1 MKQEMEKARKH
12 SWWAVLSNP
21 IFRRYA
27 RSRLRP
33 RGLGVALLLS
43 GLVAG
48 FIFALARSVAMNRIG
63 MEISDAERAPLVG
76 LVVLQGVILFVLGTA
91 QVAGGMTAERDEGVI
106 DYQRLLPM
114 SPLAKVLGFLFG
126 LPVREWAMFGVTLPF
141 SVWGLWRGEVETA
154 VWVKLYGVMLSTALL
169 YHLTGLVTGTVVK
182 NRRWAFLVS
191 IGLVFCLYTVIPQ
204 LAKFGLVG
212 FQYFTITPVFREALP
227 GLLPR
232 DAGAAVETAQRLL
245 PTVKFFDLDL
255 PEAIFTAFSQAGLI
269 LTFVWMLCRRW
280 RRSESHLLDKG
291 WATGFF
297 VWTQVLLLGNALPQV
312 EPGNLFPSRGLTG
325 LVGFARPQPPDANE
339 AVAVIGVYGVFTVV
353 MLWVFASMITPTAE
367 RQRAGWR
374 RARKQGRKRLPVA
387 GDAASGFGWVA
398 LMAVAGGVAWWIF
411 ARGVV
416 ESKWFPGQVVDGGV
430 LAGFLLVTVALGLG
444 YQALLEW
451 RGARFVGLSMLLIG
465 VVPLMAGAVL
475 GTVRNSLT
483 PVAAWVMGISP
494 VLIPAYGAG
503 ALLDLSELPALLV
516 RAVPAAFKFWT
527 ALALLGMLRVAWG
540 LWRERSRIAAGE
552 N

>member
-1 MKQEMEKARKH
+1 MIMDTREARKH
-12 SWWAVLSNP
+12 AWWAVPGNP
-21 IFRRYA
+21 IFRRYV
-27 RSRLRP
+27 RSRMRP
-33 RGLGVALLLS
+33 RGLLIALLMS

-63 MEISDAERAPLVG
+63 LDPSDAERAPLIG

-114 SPLAKVLGFLFG
+114 TPLSKVLGFLFG

-141 SVWGLWRGEVETA
+141 TAWGLWKGQVETA

-204 LAKFGLVG
+204 LARFGLVG
-212 FQYFTITPVFREALP
+212 FQYFTITPVFREAVP
-227 GLLPR
+227 DLLPR

-245 PTVKFFDLDL
+245 PTVKFFNLDF
-255 PEAIFTAFSQAGLI
+255 PEAVFTAFSQSGLI
-269 LTFVWMLCRRW
+269 LTFIWMLCRRW
-280 RRSESHLLDKG
+280 RRTESHLLDKG

-297 VWTQVLLLGNALPQV
+297 LWIQVLLLGNALPQV

-325 LVGFARPQPPDANE
+325 LVGFARPQAPDAAE
-339 AVAVIGVYGVFTVV
+339 AVAVVGVYGVFTVV

-374 RARKQGRKRLPVA
+374 RARKQGRKGLPLA
-387 GDAASGFGWVA
+387 GDAASGFGWIVI
-398 LMAVAGGVAWWIF
+398 MAVAGAFGWWEF
-411 ARGVV
+411 AKGVV
-416 ESKWFPGQVVDGGV
+416 ESKWFPGQEVGPGV
-430 LAGFLLVTVALGLG
+430 LAGFLLVTLSLGAG
-444 YQALLEW
+444 YQAFLEW
-451 RGARFVGLSMLLIG
+451 RGVRTVALAAILVGL
-465 VVPLMAGAVL
+465 VPLMVGAVL
-475 GTVRNSLT
+475 GTIRNSLT
-483 PVAAWVMGISP
+483 PVAAWVMGMSP
-494 VLIPAYGAG
+494 LLLPAYGAG
-503 ALLDLSELPALLV
+503 TLLDLAELPPLLV
-516 RAVPAAFKFWT
+516 RAVPGAFKFWG
-527 ALALLGMLRVAWG
+527 ALALLGMLRAAWG
-540 LWRERSRIAAGE
+540 LWRERRRIADRGD
-552 N
+552 